1 MCLLGTDPLARVT
14 LKRVGEGKVSVQAA
28 PLQSREATIASVA
41 ASGRNIVIFSDGTG
55 QDGGIRPEQRLSN
68 VYKLYRAAK
77 VGPDTDIDPANQL
90 AFYDPGLG
98 TDTSAK
104 GVTGIDHAVTKFLSA
119 ATGRGITLNIADCY
133 EFIINHYRPG
143 DRIFLFGFSRGAYT
157 ARSLANVLWLCGVPT
172 KVPEGELPRFRQGVR
187 EIADEAV
194 VRVYEHGAGH
204 PRAEFESERF
214 ELARRFRAKYGSGDE
229 EQSNAAP
236 YFIGV
241 FDTVASLGAKGPLKW
256 FLRLALAGSTVA
268 AIAILS
274 GLLHEAIGL
283 SWRWAAGVSAGVA
296 VVYVAWRYLRSALK
310 VIWKP
315 PQGGWFHMHLA
326 QWSDKNFD
334 RLLTKS
340 VAYARHAISIDENRA
355 DFPRVPW
362 GWGGGYRPAKQESE
376 PEPLVQ
382 LWFAGNHS
390 DIGGSYPETQ
400 SRLSDITLKWMIEE
414 ATSVPHPLIVD
425 MSKLTLHPEPDGLQ
439 HDEVANMSDTI
450 HKRTPALLRWLTRHW
465 TWPVS
470 AREPPVASPTVHPSV
485 AQRFALP
492 EVQQQGQ
499 LRPYRPEAMR
509 NHEAFKRY
517 YQ

>member
-1 MCLLGTDPLARVT
+1 MVL
-14 LKRVGEGKVSVQAA
+14 ESA
-28 PLQSREATIASVA
+28 PLDSREATIASVTP
-41 ASGRNIVIFSDGTG
+41 SGRNIVIFSDGTG
-55 QDGGIRPEQRLSN
+55 QDGGVHQEQRLSN
-68 VYKLYRAAK
+68 IYKLYRASK
-77 VGPDTDIDPANQL
+77 VGPDTDIDPAKQI

-98 TDTSAK
+98 TDTSAT
-104 GVTGIDHAVTKFLSA
+104 GLTGIGHAVTKFLSA
-119 ATGRGITLNIADCY
+119 ATGRGISINIADCY

-172 KVPEGELPRFRQGVR
+172 KVPEGELPRFRQRVR
-187 EIADEAV
+187 QIADEAV

-204 PRAEFESERF
+204 KRIKFERERF
-214 ELARRFRAKYGSGDE
+214 ELARRFRAKYGSGND

-256 FLRLALAGSTVA
+256 FLRVALLVITLA
-268 AIAILS
+268 AIAIVS
-274 GLLHEAIGL
+274 ALLHEATAL
-283 SWRWAAGVSAGVA
+283 SWHWAMIIGAAA
-296 VVYVAWRYLRSALK
+296 AIAFVAWRYLRTALK
-310 VIWKP
+310 VIRKP
-315 PQGGWFHMHLA
+315 PQGGWIRFHLA

-362 GWGGGYRPAKQESE
+362 GWGAHYRPTKQEGE
-376 PEPLVQ
+376 PEPLIQ

-390 DIGGSYPETQ
+390 DIGGSYSETE
-400 SRLSDITLKWMIEE
+400 SRLSDTTLNWMIEE
-414 ATSVPHPLIVD
+414 ATLVPHPLIVD
-425 MSKLTLHPEPDGLQ
+425 FTKLTLHPAPDGLQ

-450 HKRTPALLRWLTRHW
+450 HTRTPVVLRWLTRRW
-465 TWPVS
+465 SWPIAV
-470 AREPPVASPTVHPSV
+470 REPPVPSPTVHPSV
-485 AQRFALP
+485 AERFALAK
-492 EVQQQGQ
+492 VQEQGA
-499 LRPYRPEAMR
+499 LRPYRPEPMR
-509 NHEAFKRY
+509 NHEDFKHY